1 MDLMVENTEVS
12 VLVGGGSRSLSGRES
27 EVRCKNNPYGQNGVQ
42 ADYGKKEARQMLKH
56 KEDIQVTNPHETEE

>member
-42 ADYGKKEARQMLKH
+42 ADYGKKRGQAN
-56 KEDIQVTNPHETEE
+56 DET